1 MSSSERSWLTGRGAS
16 PITTRLAA
24 AVLAGLVTLV
34 TACSQPTEW
43 VIQGSAMG
51 TTYSVRVP
59 HPPADLTREELG
71 EKVAAE
77 IERVEALMSTYR
89 PESELSRFNH
99 GKDTDW
105 VAVSE
110 DTATVVAAAR
120 EISEL
125 TGGAFDV
132 TVGPLVELWGFGARM
147 DVSGRPGE
155 EAIADAASHVDYR
168 KLQVR
173 QDPPALRKLDP
184 LLTVDLSA
192 IAKGYGVDRAARVLQ
207 QHRIT
212 DYMVEIGG
220 DLLAAGRNRE
230 GKPWRIAVERPIP
243 GNRALLEVVAV
254 QDMAVATS
262 GDYRNFFV
270 EDGKLYSHTLDPRTH
285 RPVTHHVASVSVRA
299 PTAMLADGWATAL
312 LVMGLE
318 GMSVAEAQDIAV
330 LMVER
335 NGEALRET
343 PSQNWQVR

>member
-1 MSSSERSWLTGRGAS
+1 MNFSGRSWPTGPNAS
-16 PITTRLAA
+16 RRARSLAGLA
-24 AVLAGLVTLV
+24 LAGLVALTA
-34 TACSQPTEW
+34 ACSQPDEW

-51 TTYSVRVP
+51 TTYSIRVP
-59 HPPADLTREELG
+59 HPPAGLTREELG
-71 EKVAAE
+71 EQVAAE

-99 GKDTDW
+99 GEDTDW
-105 VAVSE
+105 VPVSA
-110 DTATVVAAAR
+110 DTATVVAAAQ
-120 EISEL
+120 EISQL
-125 TGGAFDV
+125 TDGAFDV

-147 DVSGRPGE
+147 DVNGRPGE
-155 EAIADAASHVDYR
+155 QAIAEAASHVDYR

-184 LLTVDLSA
+184 RLTVDLSA
-192 IAKGYGVDRAARVLQ
+192 IAKGYGVDRAAGVLA

-243 GNRALLEVVAV
+243 GNRALLEVVAIE
-254 QDMAVATS
+254 DMAVATS

-270 EDGKLYSHTLDPRTH
+270 EDGTLYSHTLDPRTH

-312 LVMGLE
+312 LVMGLD
-318 GMSVAEAQDIAV
+318 GMAVAEARDIAA

-335 NGEALRET
+335 EGEALRET
-343 PSQNWQVR
+343 PSPNW